1 MTEDINTTK
10 TFTEE
15 EARVLACLMEKQLTT
30 PNNYPLT
37 LNSLMLACNQKSNR
51 EPVMQLS
58 EGRVGNI
65 VNHLADDQL
74 TSIEYGERANKVYHK
89 MRGHFSLDIKQQA
102 ILCVLMLRKPQTLND
117 IKTRTARMAEFASVE
132 DIKKT
137 LDNLINQEQP
147 LVVLLPKGHGRRED
161 RYTHLLCGEVKDELP
176 LAMSNTRFAEE
187 ESNTEKLEKRID
199 ELENRLAILEE
210 RLLEVSS

>member
-1 MTEDINTTK
+1 MTENMDTIE
-10 TFTEE
+10 TFTSE

-58 EGRVGNI
+58 EGRVGNL
-65 VNHLADDQL
+65 VNHLTDSEL

-89 MRGHFSLDIKQQA
+89 MRGYFSLDIKQQA

-117 IKTRTARMAEFASVE
+117 IKTRTARMVEFANTEEVKE
-132 DIKKT
+132 T
-137 LDNLINQEQP
+137 LDTLIQREKA
-147 LVVLLPKGHGRRED
+147 LAVLLPKGNGRRED

-176 LAMSNTRFAEE
+176 LAMSNTRFAEDDDTTQRLE
-187 ESNTEKLEKRID
+187 QRIEALEKRLSV
-199 ELENRLAILEE
+199 LEKQ
-210 RLLEVSS
+210 LLEVS